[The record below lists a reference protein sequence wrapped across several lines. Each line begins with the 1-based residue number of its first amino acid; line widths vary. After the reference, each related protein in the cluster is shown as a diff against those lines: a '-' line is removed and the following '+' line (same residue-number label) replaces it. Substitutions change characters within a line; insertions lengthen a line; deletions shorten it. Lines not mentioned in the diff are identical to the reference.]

1 MELRQ
6 RRGSSTSFRSFKVN
20 HFHLAPGKIVKL
32 DWSVCVIPR
41 PQLFPSALFQADN
54 PSSFLHSLPPDYFF
68 TFQGKYTILSTV
80 LIILWFPLLF
90 QSLKVL
96 ILKLSKDHF
105 ILFKSSLLMAGFCSL
120 LFHLEFSATY
130 RTDFD

>member
-1 MELRQ
+1 MKFIAKEIMELRQ

-54 PSSFLHSLPPDYFF
+54 PSSFLHSLPPNYFF
-68 TFQGKYTILSTV
+68 TFQGKYSGGR
-80 LIILWFPLLF
+80 
-90 QSLKVL
+90 
-96 ILKLSKDHF
+96 LKLAPQTPVIPVLHWPQDRF
-105 ILFKSSLLMAGFCSL
+105 PRL
-120 LFHLEFSATY
+120 
-130 RTDFD
+130 